1 MLRTISSISFKKPSF
16 SSSPKLPLPSI
27 FTSISIGS
35 SSMKNLLPGACWPY
49 NRTIVTT
56 DNIMKT
62 INFPGDCMTLLKAL
76 AYNPVSPSIFVGS
89 PFSRIL
95 AFCKVFDF
103 LIPKLPNLEPIAGVN
118 TNAYNIEP
126 SKTINNVT
134 IIGLK
139 N

>member
-1 MLRTISSISFKKPSF
+1 
-16 SSSPKLPLPSI
+16 
-27 FTSISIGS
+27 
-35 SSMKNLLPGACWPY
+35 
-49 NRTIVTT
+49 
-56 DNIMKT
+56 MKT
-62 INFPGDCMTLLKAL
+62 INFPGDSMTLLKAL

-118 TNAYNIEP
+118 TNAYNIDP

-139 N
+139 NCPETPGIKNIGTNIDNVVPIEIVTGQNILLEENL